1 MTRLVNLASESE
13 QVHRV
18 AAAICRGSKVLAMNV
33 NNHRSK
39 YGDNIHTCGHAEV
52 ACIHK
57 LFPYAFK
64 GKIKGSC
71 GIMTLKYVEK

>member
-1 MTRLVNLASESE
+1 MSVKQHRIISRLVNLAGESE

-18 AAAICRGSKVLAMNV
+18 AAAICRGGKVLAVNV

-39 YGDNIHTCGHAEV
+39 YGHHIRCSGHAEV

-57 LFPYAFK
+57 LFPQAFK

-71 GIMTLKYVEK
+71 V